1 MDSMERFNTIVRIVE
16 RAEAMGIDK
25 GTRITRIMDMENADK
40 QFALRLDDFLAADEL
55 DFCHDFNGIQCN
67 MNRLTG
73 RVENLFVPR
82 FAGTPSG
89 SREDQ
94 LSSVAQT
101 VACMVNRFIREPIT
115 ITYRKETKES
125 LNDYTEW
132 GRQRLGLFPGGE
144 FFFISRGGELLYTV
158 CVNADSVLTAAH
170 ELMALIAKKF

>member
-1 MDSMERFNTIVRIVE
+1 MDSMEWFNTIVRIIE
-16 RAEAMGIDK
+16 RAETMGIAK

-82 FAGTPSG
+82 FAGEPRGT
-89 SREDQ
+89 REHQ
-94 LSSVAQT
+94 LSLVAQT
-101 VACMVNRFIREPIT
+101 MERMTNCFIREPIT
-115 ITYRKETKES
+115 ITYRKETEES

-132 GRQRLGLFPGGE
+132 ARQRFGLFPGGE
-144 FFFISRGGELLYTV
+144 FFFIWRGELLYAV

-170 ELMALIAKKF
+170 ELMDLIHRKF